1 MAFSDQLASNP
12 NIWTYDL
19 ERRLISRLTFGR
31 SRDSAPLWTPD
42 GQRIVFSSDRA
53 GGTRNLFWTAADGS
67 GVPEQLTRS
76 LQPQHPNSWTR
87 DGRVLAFTENTDI
100 WLLRIDAG
108 RKREPFLRTPDKE
121 FAAAFSPDGRWL
133 AYQANDTKRDE
144 IYVRPFPTGD
154 GKWQV
159 STHGGVTPRW
169 STDGKELFYL
179 ADDTLMVAAITP
191 GPTFQAA
198 APRPLFRHAL
208 PWNYDGDSRFSVTP
222 DGEHFL
228 MLQPAGAPFQIQVTL
243 NWAKELT
250 ARVSTK

>member
-1 MAFSDQLASNP
+1 M
-12 NIWTYDL
+12 
-19 ERRLISRLTFGR
+19 
-31 SRDSAPLWTPD
+31 
-42 GQRIVFSSDRA
+42 
-53 GGTRNLFWTAADGS
+53 
-67 GVPEQLTRS
+67 
-76 LQPQHPNSWTR
+76 
-87 DGRVLAFTENTDI
+87 
-100 WLLRIDAG
+100 
-108 RKREPFLRTPDKE
+108 
-121 FAAAFSPDGRWL
+121 
-133 AYQANDTKRDE
+133 
-144 IYVRPFPTGD
+144 RPFPTGD

-169 STDGKELFYL
+169 SPDGKELFYL

-198 APRPLFRHAL
+198 APRALFRHAL
-208 PWNYDGDSRFSVTP
+208 PWNYDGDLRFSVMP